1 MISASRYL
9 DILSTIVAAV
19 VLITSALKQLID
31 PQGLAA
37 AAAHY
42 HLFPRLSLGL
52 IAWWLPP
59 FQLLLAL
66 AIVTK
71 HHRLRLAGWLG
82 ASCLFLTFSL
92 ATAYALAREL
102 DISCGFFAL
111 EVKVSWLV
119 LAVNLALAAISIK
132 KAAASL
138 RA

>member
-1 MISASRYL
+1 M
-9 DILSTIVAAV
+9 AV
-19 VLITSALKQLID
+19 VLTTSALKHLID

-42 HLFPRLSLGL
+42 HLFPRISLGL

-59 FQLLLAL
+59 FQLMLAL
-66 AIVTK
+66 AIVTQ

-82 ASCLFLTFSL
+82 ASCLFLAFSL
-92 ATAYALAREL
+92 VTAYALAREL
-102 DISCGFFAL
+102 DISSGFFAL

-119 LAVNLALAAISIK
+119 LVLNLALAAIAIK
-132 KAAASL
+132 KTTASL